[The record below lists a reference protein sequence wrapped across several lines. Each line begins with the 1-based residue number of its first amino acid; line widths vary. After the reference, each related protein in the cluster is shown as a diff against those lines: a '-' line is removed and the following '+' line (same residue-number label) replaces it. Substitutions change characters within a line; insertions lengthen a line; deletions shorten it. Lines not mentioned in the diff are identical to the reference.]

1 MNRRHFI
8 KTTLTGAAVS
18 SLASGFARADTA
30 SPSAE
35 GSIYYTRSKP
45 GRWAQKAEGH
55 LPRIEIEKNGTDIK
69 VKVTTAHEM
78 RGHDH
83 YIIKHVVLDEQ
94 YGFIAEKLFDPSRD
108 TVPVSEFTL
117 KQPEGGK
124 IHVLSLC
131 NLHDLW
137 LSSADL

>member
-8 KTTLTGAAVS
+8 QTSLTGTAVGL
-18 SLASGFARADTA
+18 LAPGFVQADTA
-30 SPSAE
+30 IPSGE
-35 GSIYYTRSKP
+35 GSIYYTRNKP

-55 LPRIEIEKNGTDIK
+55 LPRIQIEKTDSDIK
-69 VKVTTAHEM
+69 VKVITPHEM
-78 RGHDH
+78 RGYEH
-83 YIIKHVVLDEQ
+83 YIIKHVLLDEQ
-94 YGFIAEKLFDPSRD
+94 YGFIAEKLFDPNRD
-108 TVPVSEFTL
+108 SAPVSEFSL
-117 KQPEGGK
+117 KQTTGSK